1 MQWPLSRIVIGA
13 LIVVVIAGAGAVG
26 AMKWLWPGAGDRRPK
41 LVDVPPLSPVTRN
54 SVIVTPVAIA
64 LTAIQDALEAAA
76 PRDYSGKPSIPTTP
90 FLSNVDIGWS
100 VARGPFVVA
109 GRPDGLAISTTLN
122 GSLRV
127 ANQMTNQGGSTQ
139 DPPGGFPPRGFQGPP
154 GGFPGPP
161 GGFFGPPGGFPG
173 PPGMYP
179 GPRGGAGSGQ
189 EQGAQSPTERTA
201 EQRADISGN
210 VMLTARAMLLPGWRL
225 DPNLVAQVTIGDA
238 SLSLMGMRFSLADAV
253 KPLLDRTVNEQ
264 VTALQARIRD
274 DPFLENGARR
284 EWAKMCRS
292 ISLGATAA
300 GVPNLWLELRP
311 TRAFAAQPRISES
324 ALTLTIGVQAET
336 RIVPNETKPDC
347 PFPAQ
352 LEIVP
357 NIDDGRVNVA
367 IPIDIPF
374 TEVTRLLETQLQG
387 KTFPEDK
394 NSAFTAT
401 VRGVNLAA
409 SGDRLLISLRIRANE
424 NRSWF
429 GLGTEATIHVWG
441 RPVLDRGRQQL
452 RLADVALDVE
462 SHAAFRLLDAAARAA
477 VPYLERTVADNAV
490 VDLAPFT
497 ANARKSIE
505 AAIVGFRKNAD
516 GVRVDAAATDVRLV
530 AVEFDAKTLRVI
542 AEADGTV
549 RVAVTKLPER

>member
-1 MQWPLSRIVIGA
+1 MQWPLSKIVIGA
-13 LIVVVIAGAGAVG
+13 LIVVIAGAGAIG

-54 SVIVTPVAIA
+54 SVIVTPVAIS
-64 LTAIQDALEAAA
+64 LTAIADALEAAA
-76 PRDYSGKPSIPTTP
+76 PRDFSGKPSMPMPP
-90 FLSNVDIGWS
+90 FLANAEIGWS
-100 VARGPFVVA
+100 VARGPFVVG

-127 ANQMTNQGGSTQ
+127 AGQMTNPGGGPQ
-139 DPPGGFPPRGFQGPP
+139 DPPGGFPPRGFPGPP

-173 PPGMYP
+173 PPGAYP
-179 GPRGGAGSGQ
+179 GPRGGPGAGQ
-189 EQGAQSPTERTA
+189 EQGGQGQAEKTV

-210 VMLTARAMLLPGWRL
+210 VALTARALLLPGWRL
-225 DPNLVAQVTIGDA
+225 DPNLVAQVTIADA
-238 SLSLMGMRFSLADAV
+238 SLSLMGMKLSLAEAV

-264 VTALQARIRD
+264 VTALQKRIRD
-274 DPFLENGARR
+274 DPFLETAARR
-284 EWAKMCRS
+284 EWTKMCRS
-292 ISLGATAA
+292 ISLGAAAA
-300 GVPNLWLELRP
+300 GVPNLWLEFRP

-336 RIVPNETKPDC
+336 RIVPNETRPDC

-352 LEIVP
+352 LELLP
-357 NIDDGRVNVA
+357 QIDEGRVNVA
-367 IPIDIPF
+367 VPIDIPF
-374 TEVTRLLETQLQG
+374 TEVTRLLEAQLQG
-387 KTFPEDK
+387 RTFPEDK
-394 NSAFTAT
+394 SSAFTAT
-401 VRGVNLAA
+401 VRGVALAA
-409 SGDRLLISLRIRANE
+409 SGDRLLISLRIKANE

-429 GLGTEATIHVWG
+429 GFGTEATIHVWG
-441 RPVLDRGRQQL
+441 RPMLDRARQQL

-462 SHAAFRLLDAAARAA
+462 SHAAFGLLDVAARAA

-490 VDLAPFT
+490 VDLAPFA

-505 AAIVGFRKNAD
+505 AAIADFRKNAD
-516 GVRVDAAATDVRLV
+516 GVRVDAAATDLRLV
-530 AVEFDAKTLRVI
+530 GIEFDAKTLRVI

-549 RVAVTKLPER
+549 RVAVTKLQER

>member
-1 MQWPLSRIVIGA
+1 MHWPLSRIVIGA
-13 LIVVVIAGAGAVG
+13 MIVVIVGAGAVG
-26 AMKWLWPGAGDRRPK
+26 TMKWLWPGAGDRRPK
-41 LVDVPPLSPVTRN
+41 LVDVPPLSPLTRN
-54 SVIVTPVAIA
+54 SVIVAPVAIS

-76 PRDYSGKPSIPTTP
+76 PRDFSGKPGMPTSP
-90 FLSNVDIGWS
+90 FLANADIGWS

-127 ANQMTNQGGSTQ
+127 TGQTTNQSGGSQ

-161 GGFFGPPGGFPG
+161 GFFGPPGGFPG
-173 PPGMYP
+173 PPGAYP
-179 GPRGGAGSGQ
+179 GPRGGGGASQDQGGQ
-189 EQGAQSPTERTA
+189 SQTERTA
-201 EQRADISGN
+201 EHRADISGN
-210 VMLTARAMLLPGWRL
+210 VMLTARTMLLPSWRL
-225 DPNLVAQVTIGDA
+225 DPNLVAQVTIADA
-238 SLSLMGMRFSLADAV
+238 SLSLMGMKFSLADAV

-264 VTALQARIRD
+264 VTSLQARIRD
-274 DPFLENGARR
+274 DPFLETAARR

-292 ISLGATAA
+292 IALGAAGA

-311 TRAFAAQPRISES
+311 TRAFAAQPRITES

-336 RIVPNETKPDC
+336 RIVPSETKPDC
-347 PFPAQ
+347 PFPAR
-352 LEIVP
+352 LELVP
-357 NIDDGRVNVA
+357 QIDEGRVNVA
-367 IPIDIPF
+367 VPIDIPF
-374 TEVTRLLETQLQG
+374 TEVTRLLEAQLQG
-387 KTFPEDK
+387 KTFPEDRS
-394 NSAFTAT
+394 SAFTAT
-401 VRGVNLAA
+401 VRGVTLAA

-441 RPVLDRGRQQL
+441 RPVLDRVRQQL
-452 RLADVALDVE
+452 RLSDVALDVE
-462 SHAAFRLLDAAARAA
+462 SHAAFGLLDAAARAA

-497 ANARKSIE
+497 ANARKNIE
-505 AAIVGFRKNAD
+505 PAILDSRKNAD
-516 GVRVDAAATDVRLV
+516 GVRVDATATDLRLV
-530 AVEFDAKTLRVI
+530 GIEFDAKTLRVI

-549 RVAVTKLPER
+549 RVVVTKLPER

>member
-1 MQWPLSRIVIGA
+1 MQWPLSRIVTGG

-26 AMKWLWPGAGDRRPK
+26 AMKWLWPGAGDHRPK

-90 FLSNVDIGWS
+90 LFANVDIGWS

-139 DPPGGFPPRGFQGPP
+139 APPGGFPPRGFQAPP

-264 VTALQARIRD
+264 VTALQARIRN

-336 RIVPNETKPDC
+336 RIVPNETRPDC

-357 NIDDGRVNVA
+357 HIDDGRVNVA

-462 SHAAFRLLDAAARAA
+462 SHAAFGLLGAAARAA
-477 VPYLERTVADNAV
+477 VPYLERTVADNAA
-490 VDLAPFT
+490 VDLAPFA

-505 AAIVGFRKNAD
+505 AAIVDFRKNAD

-542 AEADGTV
+542 AEADGMV
-549 RVAVTKLPER
+549 RVAVTKLPDR